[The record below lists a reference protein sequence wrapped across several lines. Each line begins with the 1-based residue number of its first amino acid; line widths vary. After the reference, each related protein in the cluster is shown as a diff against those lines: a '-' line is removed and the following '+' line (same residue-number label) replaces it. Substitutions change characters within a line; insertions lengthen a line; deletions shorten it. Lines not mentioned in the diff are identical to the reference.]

1 MCHRP
6 FAHSDLLSCPCNLTR
21 WKEER
26 RRHFPTA
33 ANLAHREAEA
43 AARREAGGLDPKAQ
57 ERRQRLKE
65 ILERQKAM
73 GLDRWVEGDKTF
85 CEGEGFYGRLR
96 ARELDTEA
104 QERRQRLKEILEKQ
118 RAMGLDRWVKG
129 AVTGIQA

>member
-1 MCHRP
+1 MHILIS
-6 FAHSDLLSCPCNLTR
+6 SDDLCNLIR

-65 ILERQKAM
+65 ILERQKAL
-73 GLDRWVEGDKTF
+73 GLDRWVEG
-85 CEGEGFYGRLR
+85 
-96 ARELDTEA
+96 
-104 QERRQRLKEILEKQ
+104 
-118 RAMGLDRWVKG
+118 
-129 AVTGIQA
+129 AVPGIQVRSRVSGRQMTR